1 MWKGLSSLIILVVCF
16 TAFAGVAWFVEYY
29 SESQSAISPV
39 PVVEDVFPNKEPEE
53 GSVTLKLGEKGVFR
67 NISIKPIEVVE
78 DSRCHKDVQCIW
90 AGTLKVR
97 TEIVSGLGK
106 SEMVIELGQPIT
118 TEAEEV
124 SLLEA
129 TSLPEDYRFTFA
141 VAKRV
146 PAHTLG
152 GCYVGGCSS
161 QICSDSPDVVSTC
174 EFRAEY
180 ACYRTARCERQ
191 ASGECGWSETAEL
204 RMCLLNP
211 PALE

>member
-1 MWKGLSSLIILVVCF
+1 MWKGISSLIILVVTF

-29 SESQSAISPV
+29 AQKDGGAV
-39 PVVEDVFPNKEPEE
+39 PLPLGEDLFPTKEPEE
-53 GSVTLKLGEKGVFR
+53 GSIILKLGEKGVFR

-78 DSRCHKDVQCIW
+78 DSRCPQDVQCIW
-90 AGTLKVR
+90 AGTLRVR

-106 SEMVIELGQPIT
+106 SEMVIELGQSIT

-124 SLLEA
+124 SLTEA
-129 TSLPEDYRFTFA
+129 TLGPEDYKFTFA
-141 VAKRV
+141 VTKRALA
-146 PAHTLG
+146 PTIG

-161 QICSDSPDVVSTC
+161 QICSDSPDIVSTC

-180 ACYRTARCERQ
+180 ACYRTAKCERQ

-204 RMCLLNP
+204 RMCLLSP
-211 PALE
+211 SAL

>member
-1 MWKGLSSLIILVVCF
+1 MWKGLSSLIILVVVF

-29 SESQSAISPV
+29 AKENVSVAPLPSGG
-39 PVVEDVFPNKEPEE
+39 DVFPNKEPEE
-53 GSVTLKLGEKGVFR
+53 GNIVLKLGEKGVFR

-78 DSRCHKDVQCIW
+78 DSRCPKDVQCIW

-97 TEIVSGLGK
+97 TEILSGLGK
-106 SEMVIELGQPIT
+106 SEMVVELGQSVT
-118 TEAEEV
+118 TEAEEI

-129 TSLPEDYRFTFA
+129 TSVPGDYKFTYS
-141 VAKRV
+141 VTKRATS
-146 PAHTLG
+146 PALG

-180 ACYRTARCERQ
+180 ACYRTAKCERQ
-191 ASGECGWSETAEL
+191 ASGECGWTDTAEL
-204 RMCLLNP
+204 RMCIKNP
-211 PALE
+211 PSL